1 MILLLN
7 LLFVLV
13 VFSQEV
19 KVSAIV
25 QGMVE
30 KIYVK
35 EGQRVEKGDVLLRID
50 PVLYTTQRDSLKA
63 QLEAQKATLE
73 KMERDF
79 KRYEELFNRGLLSR
93 SEYEDW
99 KNKYEKELSHH
110 QSLKAQVERLEKL
123 IEYCTIRSPV
133 RGVVRKILVRE
144 GVFVNGTVNPEH
156 LLTIQER

>member
-99 KNKYEKELSHH
+99 KNKYEKELSHY

-123 IEYCTIRSPV
+123 IEYCTIKSPV